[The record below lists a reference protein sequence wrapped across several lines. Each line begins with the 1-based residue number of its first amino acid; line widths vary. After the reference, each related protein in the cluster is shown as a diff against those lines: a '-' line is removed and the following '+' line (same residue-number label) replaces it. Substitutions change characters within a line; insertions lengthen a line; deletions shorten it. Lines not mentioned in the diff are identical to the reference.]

1 MLNPNFV
8 YLGVAIIAL
17 GGVSYLIKT
26 LRGTVQPNR
35 VTWFLWSLAP
45 LIAFAAQ
52 IKQGV
57 GIQSLLTFIVGA
69 EPLLVL
75 LATFVNKKSY
85 WKISKLDLTFG
96 ALSIVGLIL
105 WQVTGVGNIAILF
118 SIMADAMAATPTIIK
133 SFHHPESESAFTYFT
148 SVVGA
153 LITLLTINRW
163 NFATYGF
170 SLYIFIVCLILTL
183 LIQFKLGK
191 HFLKNKS

>member
-17 GGVSYLIKT
+17 GGVSYLINT

-35 VTWFLWSLAP
+35 VTWLLWSLAP

-57 GIQSLLTFIVGA
+57 GIQSLLTFVVGV

-85 WKISKLDLTFG
+85 WKISKLDLMFG

-118 SIMADAMAATPTIIK
+118 SIIADAMAAAPTIIK
-133 SFHHPESESAFTYFT
+133 SFHHPESESAFAYFT

-163 NFATYGF
+163 NFATYAF

-191 HFLKNKS
+191 RFSKP